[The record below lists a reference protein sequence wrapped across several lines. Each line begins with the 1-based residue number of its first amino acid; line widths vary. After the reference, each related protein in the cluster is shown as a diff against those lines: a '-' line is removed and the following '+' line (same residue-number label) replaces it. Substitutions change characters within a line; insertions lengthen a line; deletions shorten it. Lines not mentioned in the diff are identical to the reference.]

1 MTAPFPFSAIVG
13 NEDLKRALLLN
24 VVEPRIGGV
33 LIRGDRGTA
42 KTTLVRALAALLP
55 PIRTREG
62 CPAACDPADGPCA
75 LCHDAGAVIERAP
88 RLVEL
93 PLGATEDRV
102 TGTLDLERALRSGER
117 RFEPGLL
124 AAAHRGVLYIDEVN
138 LLPDHLVD
146 LLLDVAASG
155 VNVVERDS
163 VTVSHPARF
172 ILVGTMNPEEGDL
185 RPQLLDRFG
194 LVVEARTPTN
204 PVQRAE
210 VVRRRVAF
218 DADPVHLL
226 ADYEGREAGLR
237 QSLLRAARDVAE
249 VLVPEPMLALAI
261 DLCIEAQADGLRPDL
276 TVYRTARALAALNT
290 RTEVTKDDV
299 LDAALLA
306 LPHRQRRHP
315 LQPQQAPDVDDL
327 VAARRDPPEDPP
339 LTDGDRAPRPP
350 SDGPTG
356 SSDNADAPR
365 DKRNDEAPSNAAPPG
380 PDRTQAPEAPRAFAL
395 PRTRG
400 ARHAPRGGRRGARA
414 AEAHRGRSVGSEA
427 WDART
432 RDLAPLATALARL
445 TDADAVRQHRRRTPA
460 RRLVLLL
467 VDGSGSMGAR
477 ERMAHTKGLLLGV
490 LADAY
495 QARDTV
501 ALQVFRDDTS
511 PVLVDPTRN
520 IDRVSRVVAALPTG
534 GRTPLAIALREAAKT
549 AATYCARGGDEVLL
563 VLVTD
568 GRHRNDLTAAVN
580 DVRASG
586 AQALVVDTEAGA
598 VRLGRARNL
607 ARDIGA
613 DYVAIAADEGGGGQR
628 TNRPSGD

>member
-1 MTAPFPFSAIVG
+1 MTSAFPFSAIVG
-13 NEDLKRALLLN
+13 NEDLKRTLLLN
-24 VVEPRIGGV
+24 VIEPRIGGV

-55 PIRTREG
+55 PIRTRED
-62 CPAACDPADGPCA
+62 CPASCDPVDGPCA
-75 LCHDAGAVIERAP
+75 ICGDVSTVIDRAP

-102 TGTLDLERALRSGER
+102 AGTLNLERALRSGER

-155 VNVVERDS
+155 TNVVERDG
-163 VTVSHPARF
+163 VTVTHPARF

-194 LVVEARTPTN
+194 LVVEARTPTD
-204 PVQRAE
+204 PAQRAE
-210 VVRRRVAF
+210 VVRRRIAF
-218 DADPVHLL
+218 DTDPARLL
-226 ADYEGREAGLR
+226 ADYEDREAGLR
-237 QSLLRAARDVAE
+237 CTLTRAAHDVAN
-249 VLVPEPMLALAI
+249 VRVPEPMLALAV

-276 TVYRTARALAALNT
+276 TVYRTARALAALAA
-290 RTEVTKDDV
+290 RAEVTKDDV

-315 LQPQQAPDVDDL
+315 LQPQQAPSVDDL
-327 VAARRDPPEDPP
+327 VAARRDPPPP
-339 LTDGDRAPRPP
+339 DDTADADGGDRASRPP
-350 SDGPTG
+350 ATPPADGDTSAPTPPRSDL
-356 SSDNADAPR
+356 
-365 DKRNDEAPSNAAPPG
+365 DERPSEGAPSA

-400 ARHAPRGGRRGARA
+400 ARHDLGRRGTRGI
-414 AEAHRGRSVGSEA
+414 EAHRGRSIGSEP

-445 TDADAVRQHRRRTPA
+445 TDAEAVRQHRRRAPA

-467 VDGSGSMGAR
+467 VDGSGSMGAHD
-477 ERMAHTKGLLLGV
+477 RMAHTKGLLLGV

-501 ALQVFRDDTS
+501 ALQVFRDEAA

-520 IDRVSRVVAALPTG
+520 VERVAGVVTALPTG
-534 GRTPLAIALREAAKT
+534 GRTPLALALHEAATT
-549 AATYCARGGDEVLL
+549 AATHRARGGDEVLL

-568 GRHRNDLTAAVN
+568 GRHRDDLAAAAAE
-580 DVRASG
+580 VRTSG
-586 AQALVVDTEAGA
+586 AHAVVVDTEAGP
-598 VRLGRARNL
+598 VRLGRARDL
-607 ARDIGA
+607 ARELNA
-613 DYVAIAADEGGGGQR
+613 HYVAPGPTDLLRATHESTI
-628 TNRPSGD
+628 

>member
-1 MTAPFPFSAIVG
+1 MTATFPFSAIVG
-13 NEDLKRALLLN
+13 NDDLKRALLLN
-24 VVEPRIGGV
+24 VIEPRIGGV

-55 PIRTREG
+55 WGRTRAN
-62 CPAACDPADGPCA
+62 CPINCDPADGPCSM
-75 LCHDAGAVIERAP
+75 CHDRGEVIEHKP
-88 RLVEL
+88 RVVEL

-102 TGTLDLERALRSGER
+102 AGTLDLERALRSGER

-155 VNVVERDS
+155 VNVVERDG

-194 LVVEARTPTN
+194 LVVEARTPTD
-204 PVQRAE
+204 PAQRAE
-210 VVRRRVAF
+210 VVRRRIAF
-218 DADPVHLL
+218 DADPARLL
-226 ADYEGREAGLR
+226 ADYEDREAGLR
-237 QSLLRAARDVAE
+237 RTLARAARDVAE
-249 VLVPEPMLALAI
+249 VRVPEPMLALAV
-261 DLCIEAQADGLRPDL
+261 DLCLEAQADGLRPDL
-276 TVYRTARALAALNT
+276 TVYRTARALAALDA
-290 RTEVTKDDV
+290 RAEVTKDDV

-315 LQPQQAPDVDDL
+315 LHPQQAPSVDDL
-327 VAARRDPPEDPP
+327 VAARRDPPPP
-339 LTDGDRAPRPP
+339 DDGASNTDGDRAPRPP
-350 SDGPTG
+350 STPPADGDT
-356 SSDNADAPR
+356 DAPTPPR
-365 DKRNDEAPSNAAPPG
+365 DDRDDQPSNATPSA

-400 ARHAPRGGRRGARA
+400 ARHDIGRRGACGV
-414 AEAHRGRSVGSEA
+414 EAHRGRSIGSEP

-445 TDADAVRQHRRRTPA
+445 ADAEAVRQHRRRAPA

-477 ERMAHTKGLLLGV
+477 ERMARTKGLLLGV

-501 ALQVFRDDTS
+501 ALQVFRNDAA

-520 IDRVSRVVAALPTG
+520 VDRVAGVVASLPTG
-534 GRTPLAIALREAAKT
+534 GRTPLALALHEAATT
-549 AATYCARGGDEVLL
+549 AATHRARGGDEVLL

-568 GRHRNDLTAAVN
+568 GRHRDDIEAATAE
-580 DVRASG
+580 VRASG
-586 AQALVVDTEAGA
+586 AHALVVDTEAGP
-598 VRLGRARNL
+598 VRLGRARDL
-607 ARDIGA
+607 ARALDA
-613 DYVAIAADEGGGGQR
+613 EYVALDL
-628 TNRPSGD
+628 D

>member
-1 MTAPFPFSAIVG
+1 MSVPFPFSAIVG
-13 NEDLKRALLLN
+13 NDDLKRALLLN

-55 PIRTREG
+55 WGPTREG
-62 CPAACDPADGPCA
+62 CPANCDPADGPCA
-75 LCHDAGAVIERAP
+75 ICHDAGAVIELAP
-88 RLVEL
+88 RVVEL

-102 TGTLDLERALRSGER
+102 TGALDLERALRSGER

-155 VNVVERDS
+155 VNVVERDG
-163 VTVSHPARF
+163 VTVTHPARF

-194 LVVEARTPTN
+194 LVVEARTPTD

-218 DADPVHLL
+218 DTDPARFIAEYEDRETDL
-226 ADYEGREAGLR
+226 ARTLA
-237 QSLLRAARDVAE
+237 RAAHDVAA
-249 VLVPEPMLALAI
+249 VLVPDPMLELAVE
-261 DLCIEAQADGLRPDL
+261 LCIEAQADGLRPDL
-276 TVYRTARALAALNT
+276 TVYRAARALAALDA
-290 RTEVTKDDV
+290 RAEVTKDDV

-315 LQPQQAPDVDDL
+315 FQPQQAPSVDDL
-327 VAARRDPPEDPP
+327 VAARRDPPADEPP
-339 LTDGDRAPRPP
+339 SADGDRAPRAP
-350 SDGPTG
+350 SD
-356 SSDNADAPR
+356 
-365 DKRNDEAPSNAAPPG
+365 APSGDHDTNSPAAPSSG
-380 PDRTQAPEAPRAFAL
+380 QPDGAASTPAPDHIQPPDAPRAFAL
-395 PRTRG
+395 PRTHEAGRSTHPGQRG
-400 ARHAPRGGRRGARA
+400 AHG
-414 AEAHRGRSVGSEA
+414 EQAHRGRSVGSEA
-427 WDART
+427 WDGRT
-432 RDLAPLATALARL
+432 RDLAPLATAVARL
-445 TDADAVRQHRRRTPA
+445 ADPQAVRQHRRRTPG

-477 ERMAHTKGLLLGV
+477 ERMARTKALLLGV

-495 QARDTV
+495 QARDAV
-501 ALQVFRDDTS
+501 ALQVFRDDAA

-520 IDRVSRVVAALPTG
+520 VERIAQVVAALPTG
-534 GRTPLAIALREAAKT
+534 GRTPLALALREAAMT
-549 AATYCARGGDEVLL
+549 AATHRAKGGDEVLL

-568 GRHRNDLTAAVN
+568 GRHRDDITAAAIE
-580 DVRASG
+580 VRASG
-586 AQALVVDTEAGA
+586 AHVLIVDTEAGP
-598 VRLGRARNL
+598 VRLGRSRDL
-607 ARDIGA
+607 ARALDA
-613 DYVAIAADEGGGGQR
+613 DYVALNLDEHHR
-628 TNRPSGD
+628 S

>member
-1 MTAPFPFSAIVG
+1 MTATFPFSAIVG

-24 VVEPRIGGV
+24 VIEPRIGGV

-55 PIRTREG
+55 PVRTREG
-62 CPAACDPADGPCA
+62 CPAACDPADGSCA
-75 LCHDAGAVIERAP
+75 LCLDAGAVIERAP

-102 TGTLDLERALRSGER
+102 AGTLDLERALRSGER

-155 VNVVERDS
+155 VNVVERDG

-194 LVVEARTPTN
+194 LVVEARTPTD

-210 VVRRRVAF
+210 VVRRRIAF
-218 DADPVHLL
+218 DADPARLL
-226 ADYEGREAGLR
+226 ADYEDREAGLR
-237 QSLLRAARDVAE
+237 RTLARAARDVAD
-249 VLVPEPMLALAI
+249 VRVPEPMLALAV

-276 TVYRTARALAALNT
+276 TVYRTARALAALDA
-290 RTEVTKDDV
+290 RAEVTKDDV

-315 LQPQQAPDVDDL
+315 LQPQQAPSIDDL
-327 VAARRDPPEDPP
+327 VAARRDPPPPEDDSTD
-339 LTDGDRAPRPP
+339 TDGDRAPRPP
-350 SDGPTG
+350 SDTPDGDG
-356 SSDNADAPR
+356 DKNADTPPR
-365 DKRNDEAPSNAAPPG
+365 GDPPEADATPPA
-380 PDRTQAPEAPRAFAL
+380 PDRTQSPEAPRAFAL

-400 ARHAPRGGRRGARA
+400 ARHDLGRRGARGV
-414 AEAHRGRSVGSEA
+414 EAHRGRSVGSEP
-427 WDART
+427 WDKRT
-432 RDLAPLATALARL
+432 HDLAPLATALARL
-445 TDADAVRQHRRRTPA
+445 TDAEAVRQHRRRAPA

-477 ERMAHTKGLLLGV
+477 ERMARTKALLLGV

-501 ALQVFRDDTS
+501 ALQVFRDDAA

-520 IDRVSRVVAALPTG
+520 VNRVAGVVAALPTG
-534 GRTPLAIALREAAKT
+534 GRTPLALALREAATT
-549 AATYCARGGDEVLL
+549 AATHRARGGDEVLL

-568 GRHRNDLTAAVN
+568 GRHRDAIEDAAAE
-580 DVRASG
+580 VRASG
-586 AQALVVDTEAGA
+586 AHALVVDTETGQ
-598 VRLGRARNL
+598 VRLGRARDL
-607 ARDIGA
+607 ARTLDA
-613 DYVAIAADEGGGGQR
+613 EYVTLDL
-628 TNRPSGD
+628 D